1 MKKMF
6 FLLLIIGL
14 FGTMTNLIFLSVIPT
29 LIGGGLFIFLLAKPK
44 KVFIEKYQLFF
55 YLFFIFAVISTLIY
69 YPESFIS
76 YDFYRYDGN
85 FFISYL
91 PLLFFPFIILNTNPY
106 KILKY
111 FAFFVIL
118 LNSLF
123 YFPFLFLTGGGAL
136 FHPAELGNTFSP
148 FFKATN
154 ASGGF
159 YSIIATI
166 FVVFYYNEKKII
178 YLVCL
183 FTVLIFLWST
193 TSRGSILGVIVGFI
207 FFYEYKRG
215 KRFTIYLIISLI
227 VVTQIIIIYNTYPI
241 YKKFLFQSENIAED
255 TRYFIENR
263 YDNPDTKQANIY
275 IRAFDTWPR
284 ATALFLNSPIIGSG
298 FGSVNDL
305 PLTFNRGIPHL
316 FSFNDSKKKYFNDSH
331 AHHSYLHFLAEMGIL
346 GLGLFLLFWFN
357 LFKFINS
364 NRFNV
369 DVIVKDYLLFSMFNL
384 SIMSFTEH
392 RITTP
397 SNVLPFIIF
406 YSIALMSSNYQNLK
420 SKQINH
426 I

>member
-1 MKKMF
+1 MKKIF

-29 LIGGGLFIFLLAKPK
+29 LISGILFIFILIKPK
-44 KVFIEKYQLFF
+44 KIFIEKYQLFF

-91 PLLFFPFIILNTNPY
+91 PLLFFPFISLNTNPS
-106 KILKY
+106 KILRS
-111 FAFFVIL
+111 FAFFVIVV
-118 LNSLF
+118 NSLI
-123 YFPFLFLTGGGAL
+123 YFPFLFLTRGEAL
-136 FHPAELGNTFSP
+136 FHPAEFGNTFSP

-166 FVVFYYNEKKII
+166 FIIFYYNEKKII
-178 YLVCL
+178 YLFCL
-183 FTVLIFLWST
+183 FLVLMFLWST

-207 FFYEYKRG
+207 FFYEYKR
-215 KRFTIYLIISLI
+215 KRKFLIYLIVSLI
-227 VVTQIIIIYNTYPI
+227 LIVQLVIIYNTYPI
-241 YKKFLFQSENIAED
+241 YKKYLFQSENIAED
-255 TRYFIENR
+255 TRVLIENR
-263 YDNPDTKQANIY
+263 YDDPDTKQANIY

-284 ATALFLNSPIIGSG
+284 ATALFLNSPIVGSG

-305 PLTFNRGIPHL
+305 PLTFDRGIPHL

-331 AHHSYLHFLAEMGIL
+331 AHHSYLHFLAEMGIV
-346 GLGLFLLFWFN
+346 GLSLFLLFWFN
-357 LFKFINS
+357 LFKFIS
-364 NRFNV
+364 SSKFNADMV
-369 DVIVKDYLLFSMFNL
+369 VKDFLHISMFNL

-406 YSIALMSSNYQNLK
+406 FSIALMHSNYNNYLLK
-420 SKQINH
+420 NNTI
-426 I
+426 